1 MNFDIKKSIGKAIKT
16 ILIVVVPLIVA
27 GLSIGN
33 ISILDMIGKIFPI
46 LSSLTVSGLIAVIL
60 NYLKVKENK

>member
-1 MNFDIKKSIGKAIKT
+1 MNFNIKKSIGKAIKT